1 MTGRRTWH
9 SPAVRALYAAVLV
22 IGALGCQGG
31 SDPVT
36 AAYRAD
42 LENICN
48 AEERSG
54 ALAPDQD
61 PNRRAFVVAS
71 WLAGRIQSDEGRQ
84 FLGSL
89 QKLKAGEKGAALRRE
104 AARLGLSGC
113 PLAETWK

>member
-1 MTGRRTWH
+1 MRI
-9 SPAVRALYAAVLV
+9 LIAAVSV
-22 IGALGCQGG
+22 IGALGCQSG
-31 SDPVT
+31 SGSAP

-42 LENICN
+42 MENICH

-61 PNRRAFVVAS
+61 PNRRALVVAT
-71 WLAGRIQSDEGRQ
+71 WLAGHIQTLEGRQ

-89 QKLKAGEKGAALRRE
+89 QKLKAGAKGDALRRE
-104 AARLGLSGC
+104 AARLGLPGC